1 MECAWWREQVETVGV
16 VYMVVC
22 ASEDNG
28 RVLHGCVLQVETVGG
43 VYMVVGGV
51 PEPLEDHSAHVAALA
66 LHMISAVADYPRRTH
81 NIRIGN

>member
-1 MECAWWREQVETVGV
+1 MAWWCVQVEIVGG
-16 VYMVVC
+16 VYMVV
-22 ASEDNG
+22 SIDG
-28 RVLHGCVLQVETVGG
+28 DGGWGIQGGVLQVETVGG

-66 LHMISAVADYPRRTH
+66 LHMIRAVADYPRRTH